1 MPTPP
6 VPDNLLQQSLDWVE
20 QYGSGH
26 NTIERIGKTAGI
38 SAATIA
44 RRSVLARVKGMR
56 PSFNREAPR
65 IHSRERLGRMHIVI
79 PDVQGEKPGVPL
91 DHLTWVG
98 NYIAVKKPDTI
109 ICIGDFAD
117 MESLSKYDIG
127 TMRGENKRL
136 QKDLQVA
143 RTAMD
148 LLFASVRERR

>member
-1 MPTPP
+1 M
-6 VPDNLLQQSLDWVE
+6 E

-79 PDVQGEKPGVPL
+79 PDVQAKPGVPL
-91 DHLTWVG
+91 DHLTWGG
-98 NYIAVKKPDTI
+98 NYIAEKKPDAI

-117 MESLSKYDIG
+117 MPSRCRSTTLAP
-127 TMRGENKRL
+127 MRGENKRL
-136 QKDLQVA
+136 QRGFKGCDVS
-143 RTAMD
+143 RWIYCS
-148 LLFASVRERR
+148 LLFAQTKLTSPSCI